1 MQPVVFVHGF
11 LDTWY
16 APWWGRMAKH
26 FKRLGLVPDE
36 IHAVDKG
43 LVPGTTVRSPRDY
56 AELVREEVEKA
67 YDRHDERV
75 NLVGHSMGGLD
86 SRWYVEQLDG
96 HEYVDTVVTLGTPH
110 SGTLLS
116 RWAFFTPGGRDM
128 TMSSDLI
135 RTLKRD
141 GVADGVEYVAGWSP
155 TDELVKP
162 RRSAKLPE
170 SEDNVTNVNLGPM
183 SHFEI
188 QWRRSVFEKFA
199 DYLRG
204 EG

>member
-11 LDTWY
+11 LDAWHM
-16 APWWGRMAKH
+16 PWWGKMEKH
-26 FKRLGLVPDE
+26 LKSIGLLPGKVY
-36 IHAVDKG
+36 AVNKG
-43 LVPGTTVRSPRDY
+43 SLPGLTVGSPRDY
-56 AELVREEVEKA
+56 AELVEEKVEEV

-75 NLVGHSMGGLD
+75 NLLGHSMGGLD
-86 SRWYVEQLDG
+86 SRWYVEQLGGED
-96 HEYVDTVVTLGTPH
+96 YVDTLVTLGTPH
-110 SGTLLS
+110 RGTLLS
-116 RWAFFTPGGRDM
+116 RYAFFTPGGRDM

-162 RRSAKLPE
+162 SRSAKLPE
-170 SEDNVTNVNLGPM
+170 EENVTNINVGPF
-183 SHFEI
+183 SHFEL
-188 QWRRSVFEKFA
+188 QWRRSVFEKFS
-199 DYLRG
+199 DYLIS